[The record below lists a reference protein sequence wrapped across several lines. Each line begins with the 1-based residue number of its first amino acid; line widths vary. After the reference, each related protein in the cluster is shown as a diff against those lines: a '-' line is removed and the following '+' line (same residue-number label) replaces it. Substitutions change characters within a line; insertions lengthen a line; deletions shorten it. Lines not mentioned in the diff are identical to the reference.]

1 MFQAGFSCKA
11 SMFFWN
17 FMTINAFAII
27 ATMIAG
33 IIFALIFY
41 YGSQETYYPFEFL
54 TSLEFG
60 FFISALDPVATISI
74 FRALNVNSYIYT
86 IVFGESTLN
95 DASAIALSNTAKNLQ
110 EQIRNE
116 GEINYQ
122 SAIMGAFGQFMMYF
136 FGSLL
141 VGLFAGLIIS
151 LLFKYLDL
159 HTIPWIEI
167 GFFCLTS
174 YIPFVISERIGVS
187 GILAILIEAIVL
199 RNYAFFSMSPWG

>member
-1 MFQAGFSCKA
+1 
-11 SMFFWN
+11 
-17 FMTINAFAII
+17 
-27 ATMIAG
+27 MIAG
-33 IIFALIFY
+33 ATFGLIFY
-41 YGSQETYYPFEFL
+41 YGSQQTYYPFDFL

-60 FFISALDPVATISI
+60 FFISAIDPVATISI
-74 FRALNVNSYIYT
+74 FRALNVNTYIYT

-95 DASAIALSNTAKNLQ
+95 DASAIALSNTCKKLQ
-110 EQIRNE
+110 EQIKLE
-116 GEINYQ
+116 GEINYTHA
-122 SAIMGAFGQFMMYF
+122 AIGAFGQFMMYF

-141 VGLFAGLIIS
+141 VGLVAGLLIS

-167 GFFCLTS
+167 GTFIICA